1 MKAVICGGALIFF
14 HQSRSSTMLQTAD
27 EILRRVL
34 NPLVGVDLLFVL
46 QYKRDTDSPSNV
58 ECSIFDN
65 FVVRS
70 VTPMEATDVSRLSE
84 NSISAQQVHV
94 ALHIALPPIGQYWTE
109 LDNDDRTSH
118 LHL

>member
-1 MKAVICGGALIFF
+1 
-14 HQSRSSTMLQTAD
+14 MLQTAD

-70 VTPMEATDVSRLSE
+70 VTPTEAADVSRLSE